1 MLGWQTISALYLLL
15 ASLACGLAVALGG
28 LLPLVHPSP
37 WLALDEPVRSGSSLV
52 LGLAFAVVTIAA
64 TRIAV
69 VRWAWVR
76 RLHLELRPIA
86 KGLGSPTL
94 VTVAVL
100 SSIGEELFFRGFLLP
115 LLGVVAQ
122 AAVFG
127 LAHQMRGKSRWA
139 WVGWATLVGLCL
151 GAIFALTGSLLGP
164 LVAHALINGY
174 NLAFLRDHD
183 PCRSRRNLGGLL
195 AQSDA

>member
-28 LLPLVHPSP
+28 LLPIVHPSP
-37 WLALDEPVRSGSSLV
+37 WLALDEPMRSGSSLV
-52 LGLAFAVVTIAA
+52 LGIAFAVATIVA

-69 VRWAWVR
+69 ERWVWAR

-86 KGLGSPTL
+86 RGLGAPTL
-94 VTVAVL
+94 VIVAVF

-115 LLGVVAQ
+115 LVGVFAQ

-151 GAIFALTGSLLGP
+151 GAIFALTGSLLGT

-183 PCRSRRNLGGLL
+183 PSKSGRSLGGLL